1 MRKTQRLRELL
12 ASDGIVMAGGA
23 HDAFS
28 ARLVEQ
34 AGFEL
39 CVVTGAGV
47 AACRGYPDVGLV
59 TLEEMT
65 RNARYI
71 ADALTIPVIIDA
83 DNGYGNAINVVRT
96 VKEFEHAGV
105 SGIHLEDQVW
115 PKRCGHMFGKTL
127 IPKEEMCQKLKAALD
142 AREDPDFVIIARC
155 DAMLVNGLDDVIDRC
170 DAYIEAGAD
179 MLFCEVREDMDEIIA
194 VANHFKDR
202 VPLHWNHSPSPMV
215 PRMSAKEVEALGYKT
230 CCFYVQSLMA
240 AAKTMQE
247 VLGQIYKTGTSEGV
261 VEQMIG
267 FDELWEIND
276 MASIRDMEKKYAV

>member
-1 MRKTQRLRELL
+1 MRKTQRLRQLL

-34 AGFEL
+34 ADFEL

-71 ADALTIPVIIDA
+71 ADALTIPVIVDA

-127 IPKEEMCQKLKAALD
+127 IPKEEMCQKLKAAQE
-142 AREDPDFVIIARC
+142 AREDPEFVLIARC
-155 DAMLVNGLDDVIDRC
+155 DAMLVNGLDDVLERC
-170 DAYIEAGAD
+170 DAYVEAGAD
-179 MLFCEVREDMDEIIA
+179 MLFCEVRDSMDEVKA
-194 VANHFKDR
+194 VADHFRGR

-215 PRMSAKEVEALGYKT
+215 PRLSAKEVEALGFKT

-247 VLGQIYKTGTSEGV
+247 VLAEIRKSGTSEGIASR
-261 VEQMIG
+261 MID

-276 MASIRDMEKKYAV
+276 MASIRELEKKYAT

>member
-1 MRKTQRLRELL
+1 MRKTQRLRQLL

-39 CVVTGAGV
+39 CVVPGAGV
-47 AACRGYPDVGLV
+47 AACRGYPDVGLG

-71 ADALTIPVIIDA
+71 ADALTIPVIVDA

-127 IPKEEMCQKLKAALD
+127 IPKEEMCQKLKAAQD
-142 AREDPDFVIIARC
+142 AREDPEFVLIARC
-155 DAMLVNGLDDVIDRC
+155 DAMLVNGLDDVLERC
-170 DAYIEAGAD
+170 DAYVEAGAD
-179 MLFCEVREDMDEIIA
+179 MLFCEVRDSMDEVKA
-194 VANHFKDR
+194 VADHFRGR

-215 PRMSAKEVEALGYKT
+215 PRLSAKEVEALGFKT
-230 CCFYVQSLMA
+230 CCFFVQSLMA

-247 VLGQIYKTGTSEGV
+247 VLAEIRKSGTSEGIANR
-261 VEQMIG
+261 MIG

-276 MASIRDMEKKYAV
+276 MASIRELERKYAT

>member
-179 MLFCEVREDMDEIIA
+179 MLFCEVREDMDEIKSSGKIKNVQELPLLSRGVPNGLDVETDNDVKSSWAIRHGNPRDPIRWATTLADGAFELPSVGKQIRVNLCRFHQANQSIPTWMTQVSMSIA
-194 VANHFKDR
+194 H
-202 VPLHWNHSPSPMV
+202 
-215 PRMSAKEVEALGYKT
+215 
-230 CCFYVQSLMA
+230 
-240 AAKTMQE
+240 
-247 VLGQIYKTGTSEGV
+247 
-261 VEQMIG
+261 
-267 FDELWEIND
+267 
-276 MASIRDMEKKYAV
+276 

>member
-1 MRKTQRLRELL
+1 MRKTQRLRQLL

-71 ADALTIPVIIDA
+71 ADALTIPVIVDA

-127 IPKEEMCQKLKAALD
+127 IPKEEMCQKLKAAQE
-142 AREDPDFVIIARC
+142 AREDPEFVLIARC
-155 DAMLVNGLDDVIDRC
+155 DAMLVNGLDDVLERC
-170 DAYIEAGAD
+170 DAYVEAGAD
-179 MLFCEVREDMDEIIA
+179 MLFCEVRDSMDEVKA
-194 VANHFKDR
+194 VADHFRGR

-215 PRMSAKEVEALGYKT
+215 PRLSAKEVEALGFKT

-240 AAKTMQE
+240 ATKTMQE
-247 VLGQIYKTGTSEGV
+247 VLAEIRKSGTSEGIASR
-261 VEQMIG
+261 MID

-276 MASIRDMEKKYAV
+276 MASIRELEKKYAT

>member
-1 MRKTQRLRELL
+1 MRKTQRLRQLL
-12 ASDGIVMAGGA
+12 AGDGIVMGGGA

-28 ARLVEQ
+28 ARIVEQ
-34 AGFEL
+34 AGFDL

-71 ADALTIPVIIDA
+71 ADAIAIPVIVDA

-96 VKEFEHAGV
+96 VREFEHAGV
-105 SGIHLEDQVW
+105 AGLHLEDQTW
-115 PKRCGHMFGKTL
+115 PKRCGHMMGKTV
-127 IPKEEMCQKLKAALD
+127 IEKDEMCQKLHAAQD

-155 DAMLVNGLDDVIDRC
+155 DAMLVNGLDDVLARG

-179 MLFCEVREDMDEIIA
+179 MLFCEVRDSMDEVRA
-194 VANHFKDR
+194 LASHFKDR
-202 VPLHWNHSPSPMV
+202 VPLHWNYSPSPMV
-215 PRMSAKEVEALGYKT
+215 PRLSAKEVEALGYKT
-230 CCFYVQSLMA
+230 CCFYVQSLMS

-247 VLGQIYKTGTSEGV
+247 VMAEIRKTGSAETIEHR
-261 VEQMIG
+261 MIG
-267 FDELWEIND
+267 FEDLWDIND
-276 MASIRDMEKKYAV
+276 MASIREMERKYAV

>member
-1 MRKTQRLRELL
+1 MSKTRKLRELL
-12 ASDGIVMAGGA
+12 ARDGIVMGGGA

-71 ADALTIPVIIDA
+71 ADAVGIPVIIDA

-96 VKEFEHAGV
+96 VREFEHAGV
-105 SGIHLEDQVW
+105 AGIHLEDQTW
-115 PKRCGHMFGKTL
+115 PKRCGHMFGKAL
-127 IPKEEMCQKLKAALD
+127 IAKEEMCQKLKAAQD
-142 AREDPDFVIIARC
+142 ARADDNFVIIARC
-155 DAMLVNGLDDVIDRC
+155 DAMLVNGLDDVLDRC
-170 DAYIEAGAD
+170 NAYIEAGAD
-179 MLFCEVREDMDEIIA
+179 MLFCEVRESKEEIEA
-194 VANHFKDR
+194 VAAAFKDK

-215 PRMSAKEVEALGYKT
+215 PRLSAKQVEAMGFKT

-240 AAKTMQE
+240 AAKTMRE
-247 VLGQIYKTGTSEGV
+247 VLAEIRKSGTSEGV
-261 VEQMIG
+261 VDRMIG

-276 MASIRDMEKKYAV
+276 MSSIREMEQKYAV